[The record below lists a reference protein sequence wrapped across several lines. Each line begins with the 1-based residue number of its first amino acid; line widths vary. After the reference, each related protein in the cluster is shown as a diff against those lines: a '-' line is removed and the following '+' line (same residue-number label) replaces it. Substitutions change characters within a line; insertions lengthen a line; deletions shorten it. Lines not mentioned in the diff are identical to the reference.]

1 MKTTKLGKSK
11 VNTQNGNKIRNKKKK
26 EDNSNNNNNIVFVFC
41 LSHCFNF
48 ESKQQDYYVGKERNL
63 YLTLVS

>member
-1 MKTTKLGKSK
+1 MKNTKPGKYK
-11 VNTQNGNKIRNKKKK
+11 VNNQKGNKIRNKKKK
-26 EDNSNNNNNIVFVFC
+26 KKKDNNNIVFVFC

-48 ESKQQDYYVGKERNL
+48 ESKQEDYYVGKQRNL